1 MDFAYDHITE
11 ENLPRHQS
19 TPADDD
25 DRAQTPTQSST
36 SHRRQQSLSTEFDEA
51 YKTIQ
56 STAWGARFGAI
67 FETVKKQGE
76 VYYDATK
83 TEYASR
89 SEQAQKGWTGLREA
103 VVTRSRALSTS
114 NKPPGVIPEAG
125 DEGEEEVGE
134 SSAAGAKAG
143 ETSQAT
149 TNLIARLRAEAIKGI
164 TEVQKAE
171 DAADAYL
178 AKMGTN
184 LGNFLRDAVTI
195 APPTEEEAAA
205 AREAEKKDVLFE
217 TKGSEDNKR
226 PIHTTRLDAQLH
238 LLHTNLD
245 NFKSDPRSPKYAAE
259 WVAGFSAEKK
269 TEQIAKDLETYPELR
284 SSMEKLVP
292 GEVSYEEFWKRYYF
306 LRGELDAEEQKRKE
320 LLKVAANEEEEVGW
334 EEDSDEEDDD
344 EEDDD
349 EEDDDDDDD
358 DDDEED
364 ESEEEEET
372 KPAPAAAAAGK
383 AIPKP
388 TQKPSSDTLRA
399 KSKPADIMS
408 QPDSE
413 ASYDVVSGAP
423 SNASGSP
430 PKAQAKQEESD
441 EEDWE

>member
-19 TPADDD
+19 TPANDDD

-36 SHRRQQSLSTEFDEA
+36 AHRRQQSLSSEFDEA

-114 NKPPGVIPEAG
+114 NNAPDAIPEASN
-125 DEGEEEVGE
+125 EEEVGE
-134 SSAAGAKAG
+134 SSATGAKAG
-143 ETSQAT
+143 ETSQT
-149 TNLIARLRAEAIKGI
+149 TANLISRLRAEAIKGI

-178 AKMGTN
+178 AKMGAN

-195 APPTEEEAAA
+195 APPTEEEKAAA
-205 AREAEKKDVLFE
+205 EKAEKDVLFE
-217 TKGSEDNKR
+217 TKGSEDSKR

-259 WVAGFSAEKK
+259 WVASFSAEQK

-284 SSMEKLVP
+284 NSMEKLVP

-334 EEDSDEEDDD
+334 EEDSDEEEDDD

-349 EEDDDDDDD
+349 EEDDDE

-364 ESEEEEET
+364 ESDEEEA
-372 KPAPAAAAAGK
+372 KPAVTAAAGK

-399 KSKPADIMS
+399 KSKPADLMS

-430 PKAQAKQEESD
+430 PKRQGKQEESD

>member
-11 ENLPRHQS
+11 ENLPRHQTS
-19 TPADDD
+19 TTEE

-36 SHRRQQSLSTEFDEA
+36 SGHNRHQSLSSEFDEA

-83 TEYASR
+83 HEYATR

-103 VVTRSRALSTS
+103 VVTRSRALSTDQ
-114 NKPPGVIPEAG
+114 PPTSIPEATE
-125 DEGEEEVGE
+125 DKGE
-134 SSAAGAKAG
+134 SSASGEKAG
-143 ETSQAT
+143 EAADTAPAAGTLLS
-149 TNLIARLRAEAIKGI
+149 RLRAEAMKGL

-178 AKMGTN
+178 AKFGTN
-184 LGNFLRDAVTI
+184 LGNFLKDAVTI
-195 APPTEEEAAA
+195 APPSDSDDEAPV
-205 AREAEKKDVLFE
+205 EKGKEKQDVLFE
-217 TKGSEDNKR
+217 TKGSEESKR
-226 PIHTTRLDAQLH
+226 PIHTTRLDASLH
-238 LLHTNLD
+238 LLHSNLD
-245 NFKSDPRSPKYAAE
+245 NFKSDPKSPKYKAE
-259 WVAGFSAEKK
+259 WVATFSAEKM
-269 TEQIAKDLETYPELR
+269 TEQIGKDLEQYPELR

-292 GEVSYEEFWKRYYF
+292 GTVPYEEFWKRYYF
-306 LRGELDAEEQKRKE
+306 LRAELDAEEQKRKE
-320 LLKVAANEEEEVGW
+320 LLKVAAKEEEEVGW
-334 EEDSDEEDDD
+334 EEDSDDDDDD

-349 EEDDDDDDD
+349 EEDDD
-358 DDDEED
+358 
-364 ESEEEEET
+364 SEEESSEEDT
-372 KPAPAAAAAGK
+372 KKPAASAGK

-388 TQKPSSDTLRA
+388 SQKVSTDTLRA

-430 PKAQAKQEESD
+430 PKRQSKQDDSD

>member
-11 ENLPRHQS
+11 ENLPRHQ
-19 TPADDD
+19 TPSAAED
-25 DRAQTPTQSST
+25 DRAQTPTQSSSST
-36 SHRRQQSLSTEFDEA
+36 AHRRQQSLSTEFDEA

-56 STAWGARFGAI
+56 STAWGATFGAI

-83 TEYASR
+83 TEYANR

-114 NKPPGVIPEAG
+114 NKAPDAIPEHPHG
-125 DEGEEEVGE
+125 REGEEEVGE

-143 ETSQAT
+143 ETPQT
-149 TNLIARLRAEAIKGI
+149 TANIIARLRAEAIKGI

-178 AKMGTN
+178 AKMGAN
-184 LGNFLRDAVTI
+184 LGSFLRDAVTI
-195 APPTEEEAAA
+195 APPTEEEKAAA
-205 AREAEKKDVLFE
+205 EKAEKKDVLFE
-217 TKGSEDNKR
+217 TKGSEDSKR

-245 NFKSDPRSPKYAAE
+245 NFKTDPRSPKYAAE
-259 WVAGFSAEKK
+259 WVGSFSAEKK
-269 TEQIAKDLETYPELR
+269 TEQIAKDLELYPELR

-292 GEVSYEEFWKRYYF
+292 GEIAYEEFWKRYYF

-320 LLKVAANEEEEVGW
+320 LLKVAAKEEEEVGW
-334 EEDSDEEDDD
+334 EEDSDEEEDDD

-349 EEDDDDDDD
+349 EEDEDDDE
-358 DDDEED
+358 EED
-364 ESEEEEET
+364 ESEEEET
-372 KPAPAAAAAGK
+372 KPAAATTAAGK
-383 AIPKP
+383 AVPKP

-430 PKAQAKQEESD
+430 PKRQSKQEESD

>member
-11 ENLPRHQS
+11 ENLPRHQTPS
-19 TPADDD
+19 TTED
-25 DRAQTPTQSST
+25 DRAQTPTQSSAA
-36 SHRRQQSLSTEFDEA
+36 HRRQQSLSSEFDEA

-56 STAWGARFGAI
+56 GTAWGARFGAI

-83 TEYASR
+83 TEYVAR

-114 NKPPGVIPEAG
+114 NKGPDAIPEAG
-125 DEGEEEVGE
+125 EGEEEVGE
-134 SSAAGAKAG
+134 SSASGAKAG
-143 ETSQAT
+143 EAAAASQAT
-149 TNLIARLRAEAIKGI
+149 VNLMARLRAGI

-184 LGNFLRDAVTI
+184 FGNFLRDAVTI
-195 APPTEEEAAA
+195 APPTEEEKAAA
-205 AREAEKKDVLFE
+205 EKAEKKDVLFE
-217 TKGSEDNKR
+217 TRGSEDNKR

-259 WVAGFSAEKK
+259 WAAGFSAEKK
-269 TEQIAKDLETYPELR
+269 TEQIAKDLEAYPELR

-292 GEVSYEEFWKRYYF
+292 GEISYEEFWKRYYF

-320 LLKVAANEEEEVGW
+320 LLKVAAKEEEEVGW
-334 EEDSDEEDDD
+334 EEDSDEEEDDE

-349 EEDDDDDDD
+349 EEDDED
-358 DDDEED
+358 DDDEDD
-364 ESEEEEET
+364 ESEEEET
-372 KPAPAAAAAGK
+372 KKPEVAAAAGTP
-383 AIPKP
+383 IPKP

-413 ASYDVVSGAP
+413 ASYDLVSGAP

-430 PKAQAKQEESD
+430 PKRQSKQEESD